1 MIYLV
6 GAIAIDTDAYEVRRD
21 GSPVAVEPQVFDLL
35 VLLVQNPDRI
45 VTRDEI
51 IERVWKGRIV
61 SDTAISSRIKAARR
75 AIGDDGKAQGLIRT
89 IHRRGLRFVGDVVIE
104 GAVSSSARPGSGAC
118 RARGQRAAPDS
129 PRTTRSLEAH
139 RHLPTPR

>member
-1 MIYLV
+1 MIYLF
-6 GAIAIDTDAYEVRRD
+6 GTFAIDTEAYEVRRD

-35 VLLVQNPDRI
+35 VLLVENHDRI

-75 AIGDDGKAQGLIRT
+75 AIGDDGKVAGPDP
-89 IHRRGLRFVGDVVIE
+89 HHPPPGAAVRRR
-104 GAVSSSARPGSGAC
+104 C
-118 RARGQRAAPDS
+118 C
-129 PRTTRSLEAH
+129 
-139 RHLPTPR
+139 